1 MVNALINGIFK
12 MILSLANLVAQPF
25 IIGIT
30 ALFPSVSV
38 YLDHI
43 TNYLSSMITYVPLL
57 LDLSLIPRGAFVLF
71 FDYLI
76 IKYSIHLVQQ
86 AFSFGIK
93 VYNYFKP

>member
-12 MILSLANLVAQPF
+12 VILTLANIVAQPF
-25 IIGIT
+25 ILGVT
-30 ALFPSVSV
+30 VLFPDAAI
-38 YLDHI
+38 YLGHI
-43 TNYLSSMITYVPLL
+43 TNYLSSMVQYVPLV

-76 IKYSIHLVQQ
+76 IKYSIHLFQQ

>member
-12 MILSLANLVAQPF
+12 VILSLANLVAQPF
-25 IIGIT
+25 IVGVT
-30 ALFPSVSV
+30 VLFPSVAE
-38 YLDHI
+38 YLGHI
-43 TNYLSSMITYVPLL
+43 TNYLSTMVTYVPLL
-57 LDLSLIPRGAFVLF
+57 LDLSMIPRGAFILF

>member
-12 MILSLANLVAQPF
+12 VIITLANTVAQPF
-25 IIGIT
+25 ILGVT
-30 ALFPSVSV
+30 VLFPDVAL
-38 YLDHI
+38 YLGHI
-43 TNYLSSMITYVPLL
+43 TNYLSSMVQYVPLI